1 MARLKSHAG
10 GHVEHPSNL
19 ADCVDKA
26 SLCMYIERRGGH
38 GIVVIVVDWACRY
51 VHFLDRVLFS

>member
-1 MARLKSHAG
+1 MLEVMSSIL
-10 GHVEHPSNL
+10 PIWL
-19 ADCVDKA
+19 TVDKA

>member
-1 MARLKSHAG
+1 MKQSIKMVIVNQVMPRLKSHAG

-26 SLCMYIERRGGH
+26 GLCISVCILRDEVAM
-38 GIVVIVVDWACRY
+38 A
-51 VHFLDRVLFS
+51 S